1 MSLIGVDH
9 SKKII
14 DAATQALSEKG
25 VAVISTITKPQDETI
40 LNVQGMGNLM
50 KASVSIPVQEGEITD
65 EELAQEVNDIMVSV
79 EYQIRTGT
87 GVWEEE

>member
-1 MSLIGVDH
+1 MSIIGVDQ
-9 SKKII
+9 SQKII

-25 VAVISTITKPQDETI
+25 VAVVKTITKPHDETV
-40 LNVQGMGNLM
+40 LNVQGIANGS
-50 KASVSIPVQEGEITD
+50 KASVSIPTQEGEITD
-65 EELAQEVNDIMVSV
+65 EELSQEVNDIMVSV

>member
-25 VAVISTITKPQDETI
+25 VAVISAITKPQDETI
-40 LNVQGMGNLM
+40 LNVQGLANLM
-50 KASVSIPVQEGEITD
+50 KASVSIPAQEGDLTG

>member
-40 LNVQGMGNLM
+40 LNCIGMANEM
-50 KASVSIPVQEGEITD
+50 KASVSIAVQEGDLTD
-65 EELAQEVNDIMVSV
+65 EELSQEVNDIMVSV

-87 GVWEEE
+87 GIWEEE

>member
-1 MSLIGVDH
+1 MSLIGVDY
-9 SKKII
+9 SQKII
-14 DAATQALSEKG
+14 DAATQTLSEKG

>member
-1 MSLIGVDH
+1 MSLIGIDN
-9 SKKII
+9 SQKII

-25 VAVISTITKPQDETI
+25 VATVTIIVKPQDETI
-40 LNVQGMGNLM
+40 LNVWGLENGK
-50 KASVSIPVQEGEITD
+50 KASVSIPFQEGDLTD
-65 EELAQEVNDIMVSV
+65 DELAQEVNDIMVSV

>member
-1 MSLIGVDH
+1 MSLIGVDY
-9 SKKII
+9 SQKII

-25 VAVISTITKPQDETI
+25 VAVISTITKPQDETV
-40 LNVQGMGNLM
+40 LNCIGMANEM

-65 EELAQEVNDIMVSV
+65 DELAQEVNDIMVSV